1 VNDGGSNLRR
11 HERASISLEVEFR
24 TTGSFLVSYSLNLS
38 KGGLFLDT
46 PDLLPVGSRLAVRFV
61 IPGADLTVETDAEV
75 MWVRS
80 TVSDEGLPP
89 GMGLRFEHLEDR
101 LGALID
107 RIVQGFHGM
116 HLLAV
121 ASDQAGQ
128 ERLSRNLRSILTA
141 EVGQATATELLIEG
155 FGAKTD
161 LVLVDLDSTGSD
173 GLALI
178 QKAAQESPAIP
189 VVALSRSADT
199 RVAAA
204 DVGAQATLENP
215 PPYEILRQCV
225 LDVLGQP
232 YYTVGE

>member
-11 HERASISLEVEFR
+11 HERASITLEVQFR

-46 PDLLPVGSRLAVRFV
+46 PELLPVGSRLAVSFV
-61 IPGADLTVETDAEV
+61 IPGADLTIETDAEV

-80 TVSDEGLPP
+80 SVSDEGLPP

-107 RIVQGFHGM
+107 RIVQGFQGM
-116 HLLAV
+116 RLVAV
-121 ASDQAGQ
+121 ASEQTGQ
-128 ERLSRNLRSILTA
+128 DRLSRNLRSILTA
-141 EVGQATATELLIEG
+141 EVTQATATELLIEG
-155 FGAKTD
+155 FGTKSD
-161 LVLVDLDSTGSD
+161 LLLVDLDSTGSD

-178 QKAAQESPAIP
+178 QKAAAEKPSIPA
-189 VVALSRSADT
+189 VAVSRSAEL
-199 RVAAA
+199 RAAAA
-204 DVGAQATLENP
+204 DAGAQAVLENP

-225 LDVLGQP
+225 LDVLGKP
-232 YYTVGE
+232 LYTVGE